1 MSTYFRRTI
10 TNTSVASTLLWAPED
25 VKIPTMD
32 GQNPLKQRL
41 IHLLNY
47 HLGTPHGVPW
57 IYFVTQSFPETF
69 QPTDRPENS
78 SSKPYLQHAFEVS
91 GFVSREI
98 QSGQIIIFHQPRFPW
113 NKGISLTKPP
123 FGVRS
128 CAVAIIWPD
137 PMIAHNLTYPLVS
150 PIT

>member
-25 VKIPTMD
+25 VQIPTMD

-47 HLGTPHGVPW
+47 HFGTPTWCAVD
-57 IYFVTQSFPETF
+57 IQFAQSFPETF
-69 QPTDRPENS
+69 QPTHRPENS
-78 SSKPYLQHAFEVS
+78 SSKPYLQHAFGVS

-98 QSGQIIIFHQPRFPW
+98 QWLPITWHTLW
-113 NKGISLTKPP
+113 Y
-123 FGVRS
+123 VRS
-128 CAVAIIWPD
+128 HSDCWNILIFNRVHTSTQSGSSHSSQLCDRWSRF
-137 PMIAHNLTYPLVS
+137 V
-150 PIT
+150 